1 MLEISLYIGKM
12 YIKSMKNGI
21 MFEKIKEKSS
31 FTYLSVL
38 VGTNVKAIEALLE
51 LAFVRSI

>member
-1 MLEISLYIGKM
+1 
-12 YIKSMKNGI
+12 

-38 VGTNVKAIEALLE
+38 VGTRVKAIEALEE
-51 LAFVRSI
+51 LAFVLSIWLATQFYTREYPLCVYKL